1 MFGSRGDDRMHGL
14 SGNDRLL
21 GFSGDDVLMGGT
33 GTDSLYGGFGEDR
46 LLGGTDND
54 YLNGGFGNDTL
65 DGGIGNDLL
74 DGGLGND
81 IYTLNIGDGRD
92 QIVDCFGKNTIR
104 FGDNISLEN
113 IHLERVGK
121 SLVIQYSDNDK
132 VTMNNAFNSSFF
144 HRMFNRSE
152 VSVEFSDASIMTLD
166 ELRELVPVHIS
177 GDRWSNR
184 IYGADQKDII
194 SGMGGNDR
202 MYGLDGDDTLNGDEG
217 RDTLYGGSGEDILEG
232 GQDRD
237 RLYGGNDSDML
248 SGGQGNDK
256 LYGGSGDDI
265 LTGGTGNDFLS
276 GEAGND
282 TYQFALGDGNDTIYN
297 RDYTGLDQLVM
308 AEGITLNDL
317 IFERN
322 RNDLTVSIAG
332 ESDSVTV
339 SNWYRGD
346 KYQLDSINVENYE
359 LTTEMVAQLVQ
370 AQTSMNASTNAS
382 GGSIPIT
389 NEDVVTRFMGV

>member
-1 MFGSRGDDRMHGL
+1 M
-14 SGNDRLL
+14 
-21 GFSGDDVLMGGT
+21 
-33 GTDSLYGGFGEDR
+33 
-46 LLGGTDND
+46 
-54 YLNGGFGNDTL
+54 
-65 DGGIGNDLL
+65 
-74 DGGLGND
+74 GND

-104 FGDNISLEN
+104 FGNDISTDNIR
-113 IHLERVGK
+113 LERAGK
-121 SLVIQYSDNDK
+121 ALIIQYGNDDQ
-132 VTMNNAFNSSFF
+132 VTLDNAFKTGFF
-144 HRMFNRSE
+144 QRLFKHSE
-152 VSVEFSDASIMTLD
+152 VSVEFSGQASMTLD
-166 ELRELVPVHIS
+166 ELRELLPVHIV
-177 GDRWSNR
+177 GDRRNNR
-184 IYGADQKDII
+184 IYGSDQQDII
-194 SGMGGNDR
+194 SGMGGHDR
-202 MYGLDGDDTLNGDEG
+202 LYGLDGNDVLAGDEG

-237 RLYGGNDSDML
+237 RLYGGNDNDML

-276 GEAGND
+276 GEAGDD

-370 AQTSMNASTNAS
+370 AQTSMNASSNAS
-382 GGSIPIT
+382 GGSVPIT